1 MGCAF
6 RRMWA
11 VGHAAGIPAG
21 ALVSANQ
28 RWRTVMCP
36 REIAYAPTIR
46 QRNANASGLKPT
58 VRAAKRTASQSRRTC
73 TSLSVASIA
82 VKPSEYA

>member
-1 MGCAF
+1 
-6 RRMWA
+6 
-11 VGHAAGIPAG
+11 
-21 ALVSANQ
+21 
-28 RWRTVMCP
+28 MCP

-58 VRAAKRTASQSRRTC
+58 VRAANRTASHSRRTC